1 MNVRIKSAETKEGII
16 YMGVLHAFTLQKS
29 PSPGV
34 NVVLKQAKK
43 VNDPLMIPL
52 EKLDV
57 TSKEL
62 LEITYLY
69 KEGVHEGMFISISD
83 YERNFC

>member
-1 MNVRIKSAETKEGII
+1 MNVRIKSPDTKEGLI

-34 NVVLKQAKK
+34 SVVLKQAKK

-52 EKLDV
+52 DKLEF

-69 KEGVHEGMFISISD
+69 KEGVHEGMFTSL
-83 YERNFC
+83 FLA